1 MGEESSLI
9 APGHPLPWPCR
20 CALALCFALLLTLAT
35 RQVGSLDVGFHLKAG
50 EHILQG
56 NGWPRTDPFTFTI
69 NDHPYTDTSWGYQ
82 VLLALTYLAGGAG
95 GAAALVLLHA
105 ALVLG
110 VFLIV
115 YRTCRL
121 TSVDPTTL
129 AVLMT
134 AGVIASEM
142 RYEVRPELLSWFFLA
157 LVLHILHRHAEGLSS
172 PLPALAAIHLVW
184 ANCHGLFILGWG
196 ALACFAVGSW
206 IRRGAL
212 DRRLATWGFI
222 SAAVTMINPYG
233 WRGVVFP
240 FTLATRLSEENA
252 FGQSIGELVS
262 PFNLGLS
269 DQLPF
274 YPRAPIWTFRLL
286 FVLAVIALIPL
297 LRRKRY
303 DSALASIL
311 FLYLSARMIRNIPLM
326 VVACLPGIIAALPAG
341 GMMKVMG
348 LRKRPRLLVTRAAIA
363 AICLVSALIGLRAYH
378 DAYYIASRRPERFG
392 LGWNRE
398 VLPIG
403 AAEYAV
409 RAGLDG
415 PMLNH
420 LNFGG
425 YLMWARPRPVF
436 IDGRLEVVREE
447 FYAYYQRVLTS
458 EADLEACVAKYGIEW
473 IVFPYATSPKLL
485 ARLSKDSRWRL
496 AYVDAVATIFV
507 RDGPRAVAFIDPAL
521 SVPGPGLSPPPAA
534 LPGLDGAPRRGA
546 LARWIDGLLHRQV
559 FPSENFNRG
568 LFHYYRGESDLAQA
582 RFAAGIMEAGGSYYE
597 LYNNLGS
604 VLYQKRRLKEAGDC
618 YRVVLRDDPGNR
630 LAVERLAAISRTG
643 GSH

>member
-20 CALALCFALLLTLAT
+20 CALALCFSLLLTLSM

-50 EHILQG
+50 EHILNG
-56 NGWPRTDPFTFTI
+56 NGWPGADPFTFTI

-82 VLLALTYLAGGAG
+82 VLLALTHRVG
-95 GAAALVLLHA
+95 GAAGLVLLHA
-105 ALVLG
+105 ALALG

-121 TSVDPTTL
+121 SSIDPATQ

-134 AGVIASEM
+134 AGVLASEM
-142 RYEVRPELLSWFFLA
+142 RYEVRPELLSWLFLA

-196 ALACFAVGSW
+196 ALACFVVGSW
-206 IRRGAL
+206 LRRGTL
-212 DRRLATWGFI
+212 DRRLATWGLT

-240 FTLATRLSEENA
+240 FTLATRLSEANA

-262 PFNLGLS
+262 PFDLGLS
-269 DQLPF
+269 NQLPF
-274 YPRAPIWTFRLL
+274 YPRTPIWTFRLL

-297 LRRKRY
+297 LKRKRY
-303 DSALASIL
+303 ESALVSIL
-311 FLYLSARMIRNIPLM
+311 FLYLSARMIRNMPLM
-326 VVACLPGIIAALPAG
+326 VVACLPGIISALPAG
-341 GMMKVMG
+341 GMMEAMG
-348 LRKRPRLLVTRAAIA
+348 LRKKTRRLATRAAFATIGLA
-363 AICLVSALIGLRAYH
+363 SVVVGLRAQH
-378 DAYYIASRRPERFG
+378 DAYYIASRRPERSG
-392 LGWNRE
+392 LGWNRT

-403 AAEYAV
+403 AAEYAA

-436 IDGRLEVVREE
+436 IDGRLEVVGEE

-458 EADLEACVAKYGIEW
+458 EAELEACVAKYGIDW
-473 IVFPYATSPKLL
+473 VVFPYATNPKLL

-496 AYVDAVATIFV
+496 AYVDAVAAIFV
-507 RDGPRAVAFIDPAL
+507 RDGPRASAFIDPAL
-521 SVPGPGLSPPPAA
+521 SVPGPSLSPPPAV
-534 LPGLDGAPRRGA
+534 LPGLGGVPRRGA

-559 FPSENFNRG
+559 FPSENFSRG
-568 LFHYYRGESDLAQA
+568 LFHYYRGEMDLAQA
-582 RFAAGIMEAGGSYYE
+582 RFAAGILEAGGSYYE

-618 YRVVLRDDPGNR
+618 YRVVLREDPGNR
-630 LAVERLAAISRTG
+630 LAAERLAAISRTG
-643 GSH
+643 GSK